1 MSTRCNV
8 IIKNDASERNSESII
23 LYHHHDGYPEGVGEE
38 LKKVLAQGTFSDKS
52 ELSEVLVGD
61 YDGYEVE
68 DGLAGD
74 IEYLYT
80 ISLNQRQLK
89 CQSINILTDE
99 TKLVFIER
107 F

>member
-8 IIKNDASERNSESII
+8 IIKNDASERNSESVI
-23 LYHHHDGYPEGVGEE
+23 LYHHHDGYPEGVGVA
-38 LKKVLAQGTFSDKS
+38 LQQVLAQGTVSDKREPS
-52 ELSEVLVGD
+52 AVLVGD

-80 ISLNQRQLK
+80 ISLNTRQLK

>member
-8 IIKNDASERNSESII
+8 IIKNDASEKNSESVI
-23 LYHHHDGYPEGVGEE
+23 LYHHHDGYPDGVGAE
-38 LKKVLAQGTFSDKS
+38 LKKVLSQGTFSDKS

-61 YDGYEVE
+61 YEGYEVE
-68 DGLAGD
+68 EGLHGD

-89 CQSINILTDE
+89 CQSINILTDV
-99 TKLVFIER
+99 TKPVFIER

>member
-8 IIKNDASERNSESII
+8 IIKNDASERNSESVI

-52 ELSEVLVGD
+52 ELSEVLVGN
-61 YDGYEVE
+61 YDEVE

-80 ISLNQRQLK
+80 ISLNTRQLK